1 MHCKNTG
8 GNIPL
13 SLVDMMNCMCHYMRV
28 WCAIITEN
36 EILVD

>member
-13 SLVDMMNCMCHYMRV
+13 SLVDMMNCMCHYMRGV
-28 WCAIITEN
+28 Q
-36 EILVD
+36 